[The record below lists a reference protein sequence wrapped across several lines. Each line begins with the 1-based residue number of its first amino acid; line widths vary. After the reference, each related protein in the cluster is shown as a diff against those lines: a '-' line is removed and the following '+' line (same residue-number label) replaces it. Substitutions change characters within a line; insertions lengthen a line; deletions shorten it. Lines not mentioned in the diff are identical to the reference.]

1 MKLIASFLCC
11 LSLCLP
17 LFAQKRN
24 APART
29 IKPEYNKLYQ
39 YGEADSFLAG
49 LYEDSTFSVS
59 QIARH
64 GDFGLGAP
72 NMLDGELIVYQ
83 GKAYQTKANGKT
95 TLLSQQAKASL
106 LLVTFF
112 KADTSFY
119 ITSANNKK
127 EAFEQIDRYLNKR
140 NAAYVIKISGS
151 FGLVKTRA
159 FPPVEKKPY
168 LPLAQM
174 LDKQH
179 FFTFSNTGGV
189 LAGYKLPPYLNGV
202 SIADYH
208 FHFLSD
214 DKTMGG
220 HMTEFAGK
228 SLKVKIAE
236 LHTFEM
242 RLPQTEAYRQFD
254 FKKVHVGDTQKAE
267 QQ

>member
-1 MKLIASFLCC
+1 MKLIACFFCC
-11 LSLCLP
+11 LSLGMP
-17 LFAQKRN
+17 LFAQKRS
-24 APART
+24 APAQT
-29 IKPEYNKLYQ
+29 VKPEYNKLYQ
-39 YGEADSFLAG
+39 YGEADAFLAG
-49 LYEDSTFSVS
+49 LYEDTTFSVS

-83 GKAYQTKANGKT
+83 GKAYQTNSNGKT
-95 TLLSQQAKASL
+95 ILLPPQAKASL

-119 ITSANNKK
+119 IAGATNKK

-140 NAAYVIKISGS
+140 NAAYVISISGN

-159 FPPVEKKPY
+159 FSPVVKKPY
-168 LPLAQM
+168 QPLAQM

-179 FFTFSNTGGV
+179 FFTFSNTSGV
-189 LAGYKLPPYLNGV
+189 LVGYKLPPYLNGV

-214 DKTMGG
+214 DRTMGG

-228 SLKVKIAE
+228 SLKIEIAE
-236 LHTFEM
+236 LNTFEM

-254 FKKVHVGDTQKAE
+254 FKKVNAGDTKKAE